1 MSNNHNIFGFLML
14 VSAMS
19 GPKAKEVVKSF
30 KNKVIGETTG
40 NSILGKDFDLGQS
53 IVSQGANLKAKIV
66 EKIIDTT
73 LDKEKNN
80 LEHIP
85 WNSIILQERCLL
97 LQV

>member
-1 MSNNHNIFGFLML
+1 MSNNHNIFGLLML
-14 VSAMS
+14 VAAMS

-40 NSILGKDFDLGQS
+40 NSILSKDFDLGKS

-73 LDKEKNN
+73 LDKEKK
-80 LEHIP
+80 
-85 WNSIILQERCLL
+85 
-97 LQV
+97 

>member
-1 MSNNHNIFGFLML
+1 MSNNHNIFGLLML

-40 NSILGKDFDLGQS
+40 NSILGKDFDLGKS

-66 EKIIDTT
+66 EKIIATT
-73 LDKEKNN
+73 LDKEKK
-80 LEHIP
+80 
-85 WNSIILQERCLL
+85 
-97 LQV
+97 